1 MGIFM
6 LSGGSQKQ
14 IGGDEGNGFL
24 SSKFSQ
30 NLVCVFVFWLFYV
43 LTDNFLFLWDYGL
56 AKKNYIKNKNALDK
70 LYISIYNQMG
80 AAPSEIAPHSPMVKF
95 LFMLQVL
102 ISMWINFGSGLGGV
116 MSAASGVIGSSDDS
130 DSV

>member
-1 MGIFM
+1 
-6 LSGGSQKQ
+6 
-14 IGGDEGNGFL
+14 
-24 SSKFSQ
+24 
-30 NLVCVFVFWLFYV
+30 
-43 LTDNFLFLWDYGL
+43 
-56 AKKNYIKNKNALDK
+56 
-70 LYISIYNQMG
+70 MG